1 MDMAI
6 SRDRA
11 ERALA
16 PKSSMRFTY
25 QCCRMPRTSLT
36 AHTKVPAH
44 AIGTRLGERL
54 RQLRVAAG
62 LTQTDLAGERFS
74 KEYVSQIERGKTRPT
89 RETVEWL
96 AGKLGVDAAFLEKGV
111 SADERSRVE
120 AMLARAEALANSHQY
135 DEAIEELENSRT
147 AVLATGA
154 VELEA
159 RAIQTEAWA
168 RMERGEIRP
177 ALDLLER
184 CRTLT
189 EGPGFSD
196 VDRAQVLFRMGSCRY
211 HLSSIA
217 SAVALFSEA
226 LKLCESSQ
234 LPCDLLR
241 SEILN
246 WRSRCYRRQ
255 RDLEAA
261 REDVERALELA
272 AAIDDERT
280 MASVYLQASLVS
292 ERMGHW
298 VLARSYAE
306 RAKAYCERLN
316 DERNVGR
323 LLNNLGGLN
332 FQLGNPE
339 RAVEDLKSAYRVL
352 LEKGSDAEAGNVVS
366 SLAHVHLATGQVQ
379 AAEEEARHALDLLA
393 DREDFLVDIAPTQ
406 LVLGRA
412 LLEQGRLDEAQEM
425 LRTAEASAEQLES
438 ISHRAAAWMA
448 QGDLAAR
455 RGEDATAARLYRKAA
470 EALQDVRF

>member
-1 MDMAI
+1 M
-6 SRDRA
+6 SRVSITS
-11 ERALA
+11 
-16 PKSSMRFTY
+16 PH
-25 QCCRMPRTSLT
+25 RTAAQPGS
-36 AHTKVPAH
+36 A
-44 AIGTRLGERL
+44 RLGERV

-62 LTQTDLAGERFS
+62 LTQTDLAGDRFS

-89 RETVEWL
+89 RETIEWL
-96 AGKLGVDAAFLEKGV
+96 AAKLGVDASFLESGV

-120 AMLARAEALANSHQY
+120 AMLARAEALANNHQY

-159 RAIQTEAWA
+159 RAYRPRRGRGWSAASSGPPSSCSSAAGRSPKAPASRTSTA
-168 RMERGEIRP
+168 RP
-177 ALDLLER
+177 
-184 CRTLT
+184 C
-189 EGPGFSD
+189 
-196 VDRAQVLFRMGSCRY
+196 
-211 HLSSIA
+211 SSGWA
-217 SAVALFSEA
+217 SAATTFRASRRPSRSSA
-226 LKLCESSQ
+226 RRSKLAEGSH

-241 SEILN
+241 SEILG

-272 AAIDDERT
+272 QALDDHRT
-280 MASVYLQASLVS
+280 MANVYFQASIVA

-306 RAKAYCERLN
+306 RAKAYYEQLN

-332 FQLGNPE
+332 FQLGKPE
-339 RAVEDLKSAYRVL
+339 RAVEDLKNAYRVL
-352 LEKGSDAEAGNVVS
+352 LDKGSDAEAANVVS
-366 SLAHVHLATGQVQ
+366 SLAHVHLATGQVES
-379 AAEEEARHALDLLA
+379 AEEEARHALDLLEG
-393 DREDFLVDIAPTQ
+393 REDFLLDIAPTQ

-412 LLEQGRLDEAQEM
+412 LMEQGRLDEAHEM
-425 LRTAEASAEQLES
+425 LVTAESSAEQLES

-455 RGEDATAARLYRKAA
+455 RGEDATAARLFRKAA

>member
-1 MDMAI
+1 M
-6 SRDRA
+6 SRVSINA
-11 ERALA
+11 
-16 PKSSMRFTY
+16 
-25 QCCRMPRTSLT
+25 RTRTVGQLG
-36 AHTKVPAH
+36 AA
-44 AIGTRLGERL
+44 RLGERV

-62 LTQTDLAGERFS
+62 MTQSDLAGERFS

-96 AGKLGVDAAFLEKGV
+96 AARLGVDPSFLERGV

-120 AMLARAEALANSHQY
+120 AMLARAEALTNAHQY
-135 DEAIEELENSRT
+135 DDAIDELENSRT

-154 VELEA
+154 AELET
-159 RAIQTEAWA
+159 RELSTEAWA
-168 RMERGEIRP
+168 RMERGEVKP
-177 ALDLLER
+177 ALELLDR
-184 CRTLT
+184 CRTIT
-189 EGPGFSD
+189 DGPGFSD
-196 VDRAQVLFRMGSCRY
+196 VDRAQVLFRMGVCRY
-211 HLSSIA
+211 HLPSIA
-217 SAVALFSEA
+217 SAVGLFSEA
-226 LKLCESSQ
+226 LKLAEGSQ

-241 SEILN
+241 SEILG

-255 RDLEAA
+255 RDFEAA

-272 AAIDDERT
+272 QALDDHRT
-280 MASVYLQASLVS
+280 MANVYFQASLVS
-292 ERMGHW
+292 ERMGLW

-306 RAKAYCERLN
+306 RAKAYYEQLN

-332 FQLGNPE
+332 FQLGKPE
-339 RAVEDLKSAYRVL
+339 RAVEDLKNAYRVL
-352 LEKGSDAEAGNVVS
+352 LDKGSDAEAANVVS
-366 SLAHVHLATGQVQ
+366 SLAHVHLATGQVE
-379 AAEEEARHALDLLA
+379 AAEEEARHALELLEGRA
-393 DREDFLVDIAPTQ
+393 DFLLDIAPTQ

-412 LLEQGRLDEAQEM
+412 LMEQGRLDEAQEM

-448 QGDLAAR
+448 QGDLAAH

>member
-1 MDMAI
+1 
-6 SRDRA
+6 
-11 ERALA
+11 
-16 PKSSMRFTY
+16 
-25 QCCRMPRTSLT
+25 MPRISVTHQTHTS
-36 AHTKVPAH
+36 AGPVGA
-44 AIGTRLGERL
+44 RLGERL
-54 RQLRVAAG
+54 RQLRVGAG
-62 LTQTDLAGERFS
+62 MTQSDLAGDRFS

-89 RETVEWL
+89 RETIEWL
-96 AGKLGVDAAFLEKGV
+96 AAKLGVDAGFLERGV

-120 AMLARAEALANSHQY
+120 AMLARAEALTNAHHY

-154 VELEA
+154 AELEY
-159 RAIQTEAWA
+159 RALAAEAWA
-168 RMERGEIRP
+168 RMERGEVRP
-177 ALDLLER
+177 ALQQLER
-184 CRTLT
+184 CRTIADS
-189 EGPGFSD
+189 PGFSD
-196 VDRAQVLFRMGSCRY
+196 VDRARILFRMGVCRY

-226 LKLCESSQ
+226 LSQ
-234 LPCDLLR
+234 AEASNLPCDLLR
-241 SEILN
+241 SEILG

-272 AAIDDERT
+272 QALDDHRT
-280 MASVYLQASLVS
+280 MANVYFQASLVA

-306 RAKAYCERLN
+306 RAKAYYEQIN

-332 FQLGNPE
+332 FQLGKPE
-339 RAVEDLKSAYRVL
+339 KAVEDLKSAYRVL
-352 LEKGSDAEAGNVVS
+352 LDKGSEAEAANVVS
-366 SLAHVHLATGQVQ
+366 SLAHVHLMTGQVTT
-379 AAEEEARHALDLLA
+379 AEEEARHALELLES
-393 DREDFLVDIAPTQ
+393 REDFLLDIAPTQ

-412 LLEQGRLDEAQEM
+412 LMEQGRLDEAQEA
-425 LRTAEASAEQLES
+425 LRLAEASAEQLES

-448 QGDLAAR
+448 QGDLAGR

>member
-1 MDMAI
+1 
-6 SRDRA
+6 
-11 ERALA
+11 
-16 PKSSMRFTY
+16 MRFTAPVVL
-25 QCCRMPRTSLT
+25 MPRVSLSDRTRTTS
-36 AHTKVPAH
+36 P
-44 AIGTRLGERL
+44 GGSRLGERV

-89 RETVEWL
+89 RETIEWL
-96 AGKLGVDAAFLEKGV
+96 AAKLGADAGFLERGV
-111 SADERSRVE
+111 STDERSRVE
-120 AMLARAEALANSHQY
+120 GMLARAEALANAHRY
-135 DEAIEELENSRT
+135 DEAIDELENSRT

-154 VELEA
+154 IELEA
-159 RAIQTEAWA
+159 RALSTEAWA
-168 RMERGEIRP
+168 RMERGEVKP
-177 ALDLLER
+177 ALQLLER
-184 CRTLT
+184 CRTIND
-189 EGPGFSD
+189 GPGFSD
-196 VDRAQVLFRMGSCRY
+196 VDRAQVLFRMAVCRY

-217 SAVALFSEA
+217 SAVALFSES
-226 LKLCESSQ
+226 LKLAEGSG

-241 SEILN
+241 SEILG

-272 AAIDDERT
+272 QSLDDHRT
-280 MASVYLQASLVS
+280 MANVYFQASLVS

-306 RAKAYCERLN
+306 RAKAYYEQLN

-332 FQLGNPE
+332 FQLGKPE
-339 RAVEDLKSAYRVL
+339 RAVEDLKSAYTVL
-352 LEKGSDAEAGNVVS
+352 LDKGSDAEAANVVS
-366 SLAHVHLATGQVQ
+366 SLAHVHLMTGQVES
-379 AAEEEARHALDLLA
+379 AEKEARHALELLEG
-393 DREDFLVDIAPTQ
+393 REDFLLDIAPTQ
-406 LVLGRA
+406 LVLGRS
-412 LLEQGRLDEAQEM
+412 LMEQGRLDEAQEM

>member
-1 MDMAI
+1 MPFTTAYMSDSTAT
-6 SRDRA
+6 RQQQ
-11 ERALA
+11 ERASAAQAGL
-16 PKSSMRFTY
+16 
-25 QCCRMPRTSLT
+25 
-36 AHTKVPAH
+36 
-44 AIGTRLGERL
+44 RLGERL

-62 LTQTDLAGERFS
+62 MTQTDLAGDRFS

-89 RETVEWL
+89 RETIEWL

-135 DEAIEELENSRT
+135 DESIEELENSRT

-177 ALDLLER
+177 ALNLLER

-196 VDRAQVLFRMGSCRY
+196 VDRAQVLFRMGACRY

-379 AAEEEARHALDLLA
+379 VAEEEARHALDLLA
-393 DREDFLVDIAPTQ
+393 GREDFLVDIAPTQ

-455 RGEDATAARLYRKAA
+455 RGEDATAARLYRNAA
-470 EALQDVRF
+470 EALQDVRC

>member
-1 MDMAI
+1 M
-6 SRDRA
+6 SRVSLNA
-11 ERALA
+11 
-16 PKSSMRFTY
+16 
-25 QCCRMPRTSLT
+25 RTRT
-36 AHTKVPAH
+36 AGQLGA
-44 AIGTRLGERL
+44 ARLGERV

-62 LTQTDLAGERFS
+62 MTQSDLAGERFS

-96 AGKLGVDAAFLEKGV
+96 AARLGVDPSFLERGV

-120 AMLARAEALANSHQY
+120 AMLARAEALTNAHQY
-135 DEAIEELENSRT
+135 DDAIDELENSRT

-154 VELEA
+154 AELET
-159 RAIQTEAWA
+159 RALSAEAWA
-168 RMERGEIRP
+168 RMERGEVKP
-177 ALDLLER
+177 ALQLLDR
-184 CRTLT
+184 CRTIT
-189 EGPGFSD
+189 DGPGFSD
-196 VDRAQVLFRMGSCRY
+196 VDRAQVLFRMGVCRY

-217 SAVALFSEA
+217 SAVGLFSEA
-226 LKLCESSQ
+226 LKLAEESG

-241 SEILN
+241 SEILG

-272 AAIDDERT
+272 QALDDHRT
-280 MASVYLQASLVS
+280 MANVYFQASLVS

-298 VLARSYAE
+298 VLARTYAE
-306 RAKAYCERLN
+306 RAKAYYEQLN

-332 FQLGNPE
+332 FQLGKPE
-339 RAVEDLKSAYRVL
+339 RAIEDLKGAYRVL
-352 LEKGSDAEAGNVVS
+352 LDKGSEAEAANVVS
-366 SLAHVHLATGQVQ
+366 SLAHVHLMTGQVT
-379 AAEEEARHALDLLA
+379 AAEEEARHALDLLES
-393 DREDFLVDIAPTQ
+393 REDFLLDIAPTQ

-412 LLEQGRLDEAQEM
+412 LMEQGRLDEAQEA
-425 LRTAEASAEQLES
+425 LRLAEASAEQLES

-448 QGDLAAR
+448 QGDLAGR

>member
-1 MDMAI
+1 M
-6 SRDRA
+6 
-11 ERALA
+11 
-16 PKSSMRFTY
+16 
-25 QCCRMPRTSLT
+25 SLT
-36 AHTKVPAH
+36 AQTATPA
-44 AIGTRLGERL
+44 APAGARLGERL

-62 LTQTDLAGERFS
+62 LTQSDLAGERFS

-89 RETVEWL
+89 RETIEWL
-96 AGKLGVDAAFLEKGV
+96 AAKLGVDAGFLEKGV

-120 AMLARAEALANSHQY
+120 SMLARAEALAAAQQY
-135 DEAIEELENSRT
+135 DDAIEELENSRT

-154 VELEA
+154 PELEYRSLA
-159 RAIQTEAWA
+159 SEAWS
-168 RMERGEIRP
+168 RMERGQVKP
-177 ALDLLER
+177 ALQLLER
-184 CRTLT
+184 CRTIA
-189 EGPGFSD
+189 ENPGFSD
-196 VDRAQVLFRMGSCRY
+196 VDRAQVLFRMGVCRY
-211 HLSSIA
+211 HLSSMA
-217 SAVALFSEA
+217 SAIGLFSEA
-226 LKLCESSQ
+226 LALAEGSS

-241 SEILN
+241 SDILG

-272 AAIDDERT
+272 QALDDHRT
-280 MASVYLQASLVS
+280 MANVYFQASMVA

-306 RAKAYCERLN
+306 RAKAYYEQLN

-332 FQLGNPE
+332 FQLGKPE
-339 RAVEDLKSAYRVL
+339 QAVEDLKGAYRVL
-352 LEKGSDAEAGNVVS
+352 LDKGSEVEAANVVS
-366 SLAHVHLATGQVQ
+366 SLAHVHLMTGQVLS
-379 AAEEEARHALDLLA
+379 AEEEARHALDLLA
-393 DREDFLVDIAPTQ
+393 GRDDFLFDIAPTQ

-412 LLEQGRLDEAQEM
+412 LMEQGRLDEAQEM

-448 QGDLAAR
+448 QGDLAGR
-455 RGEDATAARLYRKAA
+455 RGDDTTAARLYRNAA

>member
-1 MDMAI
+1 
-6 SRDRA
+6 
-11 ERALA
+11 
-16 PKSSMRFTY
+16 
-25 QCCRMPRTSLT
+25 MPRLPVNDQIRT
-36 AHTKVPAH
+36 PASPP
-44 AIGTRLGERL
+44 GSRLGERL

-62 LTQTDLAGERFS
+62 LTQSDLAGERFS

-89 RETVEWL
+89 RETIEWL
-96 AGKLGVDAAFLEKGV
+96 AAKLGVDAAFLERGV

-120 AMLARAEALANSHQY
+120 AMLARAEALTNAHRY
-135 DEAIEELENSRT
+135 DDAIEELENSRT

-154 VELEA
+154 PELEY
-159 RAIQTEAWA
+159 RALAAEAWA
-168 RMERGEIRP
+168 RMERGEVRP
-177 ALDLLER
+177 ALQQLER
-184 CRTLT
+184 CRTIADN
-189 EGPGFSD
+189 PGFSD
-196 VDRAQVLFRMGSCRY
+196 VDRAQILFKMAVCRY

-226 LKLCESSQ
+226 LKLAEASN

-241 SEILN
+241 SEILG

-272 AAIDDERT
+272 QALDDHRT
-280 MASVYLQASLVS
+280 MANVYFQASMVA

-306 RAKAYCERLN
+306 RAKAYYEQLN

-332 FQLGNPE
+332 FQLGKPE

-352 LEKGSDAEAGNVVS
+352 LDKGSEAEAANVVS
-366 SLAHVHLATGQVQ
+366 SLAHVHLMTGQMET
-379 AAEEEARHALDLLA
+379 AEEEARHALDLLEG
-393 DREDFLVDIAPTQ
+393 REDFLLDIAPTQ
-406 LVLGRA
+406 LVLGRS
-412 LLEQGRLDEAQEM
+412 LMEQGRLDEAQEA
-425 LRTAEASAEQLES
+425 LRQAEASAEQLES

-448 QGDLAAR
+448 QGDLAGR

>member
-1 MDMAI
+1 MSAT
-6 SRDRA
+6 RQLR
-11 ERALA
+11 
-16 PKSSMRFTY
+16 
-25 QCCRMPRTSLT
+25 
-36 AHTKVPAH
+36 PA
-44 AIGTRLGERL
+44 AQPGSARLGERV

-62 LTQTDLAGERFS
+62 LTQTDLAGDRFS

-89 RETVEWL
+89 RETIEWL

-177 ALDLLER
+177 AMNLLER

-196 VDRAQVLFRMGSCRY
+196 VDRAQVLFRMGACRY

-379 AAEEEARHALDLLA
+379 VAEEEARHALDLLA
-393 DREDFLVDIAPTQ
+393 GREDFLVDIAPTQ

-455 RGEDATAARLYRKAA
+455 RGEDATAARLYRNAA

>member
-1 MDMAI
+1 MS
-6 SRDRA
+6 SRMSVTR
-11 ERALA
+11 
-16 PKSSMRFTY
+16 
-25 QCCRMPRTSLT
+25 QVRTAQPGS
-36 AHTKVPAH
+36 A
-44 AIGTRLGERL
+44 RLGERV

-89 RETVEWL
+89 RETIEWL
-96 AGKLGVDAAFLEKGV
+96 AAKLGVDAGFLEKGV

-120 AMLARAEALANSHQY
+120 AMLARAEALTQDQRY
-135 DEAIEELENSRT
+135 DEAVEELENAQT
-147 AVLATGA
+147 AILATGS

-159 RAIQTEAWA
+159 RALQAEAWA
-168 RMERGEIRP
+168 RMERGELRQS
-177 ALDLLER
+177 LQLLER
-184 CRTLT
+184 CRTMT

-196 VDRAQVLFRMGSCRY
+196 VDRAEVIFRIGVCRY
-211 HLSSIA
+211 HLSSMA
-217 SAVALFSEA
+217 SAIALLSEA
-226 LKLCESSQ
+226 LRLADTSE

-241 SEILN
+241 SEILH

-272 AAIDDERT
+272 QSIDDPGT
-280 MASVYLQASLVS
+280 MANVYFQASLIAD
-292 ERMGHW
+292 RQGHW

-306 RAKAYCERLN
+306 RAKAYYEQIN

-323 LLNNLGGLN
+323 LLNNLGGLH
-332 FQLGNPE
+332 FQLGKPE
-339 RAVEDLKSAYRVL
+339 RAVEHLKSAYRVL
-352 LEKGSDAEAGNVVS
+352 LEKGSEAEAANVVS
-366 SLAHVHLATGQVQ
+366 SLAHVHLATGNVET
-379 AAEEEARHALDLLA
+379 AEEEARHALQILES
-393 DREDFLVDIAPTQ
+393 REDHLYEIAPTQ

-412 LLEQGRLDEAQEM
+412 LMEQGRFDEAGEY
-425 LRTAEASAEQLES
+425 LRASESSAEQLES

-455 RGEDATAARLYRKAA
+455 QGNDAAAARLFRKAA

>member
-1 MDMAI
+1 MSAI
-6 SRDRA
+6 RQLR
-11 ERALA
+11 
-16 PKSSMRFTY
+16 
-25 QCCRMPRTSLT
+25 
-36 AHTKVPAH
+36 PA
-44 AIGTRLGERL
+44 AQPGSARLGERV

-62 LTQTDLAGERFS
+62 LTQTDLAGDRFS

-89 RETVEWL
+89 RETIDWL

-120 AMLARAEALANSHQY
+120 AMLARSEALANSHQY

-177 ALDLLER
+177 ALNLLER

-196 VDRAQVLFRMGSCRY
+196 VDRAQVLFRMGACRY

-379 AAEEEARHALDLLA
+379 VAEEEARHALDLLA

-455 RGEDATAARLYRKAA
+455 RGEDATAARLYRNAA

>member
-1 MDMAI
+1 
-6 SRDRA
+6 
-11 ERALA
+11 
-16 PKSSMRFTY
+16 
-25 QCCRMPRTSLT
+25 MPPVSLT
-36 AHTKVPAH
+36 AQTRTSAGQAGP
-44 AIGTRLGERL
+44 RLGERL

-89 RETVEWL
+89 RETIEWL
-96 AGKLGVDAAFLEKGV
+96 AAKLGVDPSFLEKGV

-120 AMLARAEALANSHQY
+120 AMLARAEALTNAHHY
-135 DEAIEELENSRT
+135 DEAIEELENSHT

-154 VELEA
+154 PELEY
-159 RAIQTEAWA
+159 RALSAGAWA
-168 RMERGEIRP
+168 RMESGEVRE
-177 ALDLLER
+177 ALKQLER
-184 CRTLT
+184 CRTIA
-189 EGPGFSD
+189 EEPGFSD
-196 VDRAQVLFRMGSCRY
+196 VDRANVLFRMGVCRY

-226 LKLCESSQ
+226 LALAEASQ

-241 SEILN
+241 SEILG
-246 WRSRCYRRQ
+246 WRSRCSRRQ

-272 AAIDDERT
+272 QALDDHRT
-280 MASVYLQASLVS
+280 MANVYFQASLVA

-306 RAKAYCERLN
+306 RAKAYYEQLN

-332 FQLGNPE
+332 FQLGKPE
-339 RAVEDLKSAYRVL
+339 KAVEDLKGAYRVL
-352 LEKGSDAEAGNVVS
+352 LDKGSEAEAANVVS
-366 SLAHVHLATGQVQ
+366 SLAHVHLMTGQVET
-379 AAEEEARHALDLLA
+379 AEEEARHALDLLEG
-393 DREDFLVDIAPTQ
+393 REDFLLDIAPTQ

-412 LLEQGRLDEAQEM
+412 LMEQGRLDEANEM
-425 LRTAEASAEQLES
+425 LRTAESSAEQLES

-448 QGDLAAR
+448 QGDLAGR
-455 RGEDATAARLYRKAA
+455 RGDDTTAARLYRKAA

>member
-1 MDMAI
+1 
-6 SRDRA
+6 
-11 ERALA
+11 
-16 PKSSMRFTY
+16 
-25 QCCRMPRTSLT
+25 MPRISLSSQT
-36 AHTKVPAH
+36 QAPASP
-44 AIGTRLGERL
+44 AGARLGERL

-62 LTQTDLAGERFS
+62 LTQSDLAGERFS

-89 RETVEWL
+89 RETIEWL
-96 AGKLGVDAAFLEKGV
+96 AARLGVDAGFLERGV

-120 AMLARAEALANSHQY
+120 AMLARAEALSNAHQY
-135 DEAIEELENSRT
+135 DDAIEELENSRT

-154 VELEA
+154 PELEY
-159 RAIQTEAWA
+159 RSLSTEAWA
-168 RMERGEIRP
+168 RMERGEVRP
-177 ALDLLER
+177 ALQQLER
-184 CRTLT
+184 CRTIAD
-189 EGPGFSD
+189 GPGFSD
-196 VDRAQVLFRMGSCRY
+196 VDRGQILFQMGVCRY

-217 SAVALFSEA
+217 SAVGLFSEA
-226 LKLCESSQ
+226 LELAETSG

-241 SEILN
+241 SEILG

-272 AAIDDERT
+272 RALDDHRT
-280 MASVYLQASLVS
+280 MANVYFQASLVA

-306 RAKAYCERLN
+306 RAKAYYEQLN

-332 FQLGNPE
+332 FQLGKPDK
-339 RAVEDLKSAYRVL
+339 AVEDLKSAYRVL
-352 LEKGSDAEAGNVVS
+352 LDRGSEAEAANVVS
-366 SLAHVHLATGQVQ
+366 SLAHVHLMTGQVQ
-379 AAEEEARHALDLLA
+379 TAEEEARHALDLLEG
-393 DREDFLVDIAPTQ
+393 REDFLLDIAPTQ

-412 LLEQGRLDEAQEM
+412 LMEQGRLDEAQET
-425 LRTAEASAEQLES
+425 LRVAETSAEQLES

-448 QGDLAAR
+448 QGDLAGR
-455 RGEDATAARLYRKAA
+455 RGDDNAAARLYRKAA

>member
-1 MDMAI
+1 
-6 SRDRA
+6 
-11 ERALA
+11 
-16 PKSSMRFTY
+16 MRFTAPVVL
-25 QCCRMPRTSLT
+25 MPRVSLT
-36 AHTKVPAH
+36 DRTRTTSP
-44 AIGTRLGERL
+44 GGSRLGERV

-62 LTQTDLAGERFS
+62 LTQTDLAGDRFS

-89 RETVEWL
+89 RETIEWL
-96 AGKLGVDAAFLEKGV
+96 AAKLGADAGFLERGV
-111 SADERSRVE
+111 STDERSRVE
-120 AMLARAEALANSHQY
+120 GMLARAEALANAHRY
-135 DEAIEELENSRT
+135 DEAVDELENSHT

-154 VELEA
+154 IELEA
-159 RAIQTEAWA
+159 RALSTEAWA
-168 RMERGEIRP
+168 RMERGEVKP
-177 ALDLLER
+177 ALALLER
-184 CRTLT
+184 CRTIND
-189 EGPGFSD
+189 GPGFSD
-196 VDRAQVLFRMGSCRY
+196 VDRAQVLFRMAVCRY

-226 LKLCESSQ
+226 LKLAEGSG

-241 SEILN
+241 SEILG

-272 AAIDDERT
+272 QSLDDHRT
-280 MASVYLQASLVS
+280 MANVYFQASLVS

-306 RAKAYCERLN
+306 RAKAYYEQLN

-332 FQLGNPE
+332 FQLGKPE
-339 RAVEDLKSAYRVL
+339 RAVEDLKSAYTVL
-352 LEKGSDAEAGNVVS
+352 LDKGSDAEAANVVS
-366 SLAHVHLATGQVQ
+366 SLAHVHLMTGQVES
-379 AAEEEARHALDLLA
+379 AEKEARHALELLEG
-393 DREDFLVDIAPTQ
+393 REDFLLDIAPTQ
-406 LVLGRA
+406 LVLGRS
-412 LLEQGRLDEAQEM
+412 LMEQGRLDEAQEM
-425 LRTAEASAEQLES
+425 LHTAEASAEQLES

-455 RGEDATAARLYRKAA
+455 QGEDATAARLYRKAA